1 MDKPIDKWREIIST
15 FIQIRQVFSQQHEC
29 SFEKKLTTMLQ
40 FEALNYIGT
49 TEGNTMNGLAGYLK
63 TSLSSTTQLIKRLTK
78 LGLVK
83 RTNDPSD
90 RRIIRLSVTP
100 KGIKEQERVKK
111 FIETKMMKLFS
122 TLPEKDLTDLIRIQK
137 KIVENLSPE
146 IQ

>member
-15 FIQIRQVFSQQHEC
+15 FIRIRQVFSQQHEC

-40 FEALNYIGT
+40 FEALNYVDT

-83 RTNDPSD
+83 RTNDPAD
-90 RRIIRLSVTP
+90 RRIIRLSITP
-100 KGIKEQERVKK
+100 KGKMEQERVKK
-111 FIETKMMKLFS
+111 NIETKMTRIFS
-122 TLPEKDLTDLIRIQK
+122 KVSEKDLMNLIRIQK